1 MTINDLLEKLEE
13 VRFTLDNCSDENA
26 RDAFDTVNMVISDLE
41 NDGIEGNEGYKQAG
55 RVW

>member
-13 VRFTLDNCSDENA
+13 VRGTLESSNGDEMTE
-26 RDAFDTVNMVISDLE
+26 AFDTVNMLISDLE
-41 NDGIEGNEGYKQAG
+41 NDGIEGNAGYKQAG

>member
-13 VRFTLDNCSDENA
+13 VRGTLESSNGDEMTE
-26 RDAFDTVNMVISDLE
+26 AFDTVNMLISDLE
-41 NDGIEGNEGYKQAG
+41 NDGIEGKEGYKQAG